1 MQVAPG
7 LVGPAGLRTA
17 HRDELAPPHELPK
30 AQGSY
35 PITSDGSRCAVQHD
49 RSADVRFGSKADIL
63 HRLGDVRFTPKS
75 GHS

>member
-17 HRDELAPPHELPK
+17 HRDELAPPHELLK

-35 PITSDGSRCAVQHD
+35 PITSDGSRCALQHD
-49 RSADVRFGSKADIL
+49 RSADVRFGSKADI
-63 HRLGDVRFTPKS
+63 RGIGDDVRFTSES
-75 GHS
+75 GHR